1 MRRVELDSSAVGFEM
16 LFRHAPIP
24 IYQWERR
31 GDDVVLLEVNVAAD
45 AFTGGRVQSFIG
57 RSLNAMFPEGG
68 PVADDVRRCYERRSG
83 FTRELNGFRVRS
95 SGETKDLV
103 VTYVFGPPAFVFAAL
118 RDVTGRRRVEAEVR
132 KLSNAVEQTADT
144 VFITG
149 PSGVIEYVNPAF
161 EMTTGYARSEAV
173 GNTPRILK
181 SGLHGAEF
189 YRGLWET
196 ILSGETFRA
205 TVVNRKKDGTLY
217 HAEQTVTPM
226 KDRAGRITHMVS
238 VLKDMTDRIAVQ
250 RQEAE
255 RSLAREVQQRLFPA
269 ADPELPGFDIAGG
282 IIPAGAACGD
292 YLDYLSIGGGR
303 LGIVVGD
310 VCGHGT
316 GPALVMAETRA
327 YLRCAA
333 RDDCDPHR
341 ILARLHEDLLS
352 DLDGKSFVTMI
363 LACLDAE
370 NRRLAYASAG
380 HVTGFVLDH
389 EGNVDAELRSTGR
402 PLGLLPELAMQ
413 RAEPVSLPHG
423 GTVVLFSDGV
433 IETESPEEEEFGAH
447 RLLDVVR
454 DRVQS
459 PAAEV
464 VDEVWRAL
472 GAFADGREQ
481 RDDRTL
487 VICKVDADGDEA
499 AGSESPCVT
508 AC

>member
-1 MRRVELDSSAVGFEM
+1 MRRVELDSSAIGFEM

-57 RSLNAMFPEGG
+57 RSLDAMFPEGG

-161 EMTTGYARSEAV
+161 ETTTGYARSEAV

-226 KDRAGRITHMVS
+226 KDQAGRITHMVS

-255 RSLAREVQQRLFPA
+255 RSLAREVQRRLFPA
-269 ADPELPGFDIAGG
+269 ADPEVPGFDIAGG

-292 YLDYLSIGGGR
+292 YLDYLSIGEDR

-341 ILARLHEDLLS
+341 ILGRLHGDLLN
-352 DLDGKSFVTMI
+352 DLDGQSFVTML
-363 LACLDAE
+363 LACLDT
-370 NRRLAYASAG
+370 RGLQLSYASAG
-380 HVTGFVLDH
+380 HVTGYVLDAAGGVH
-389 EGNVDAELRSTGR
+389 RELRSTGR
-402 PLGLLPELAMQ
+402 PLGLLPELAME
-413 RAEPVSLPHG
+413 RAEPVSLPLG
-423 GTVVLFSDGV
+423 GIVVLFSDGV
-433 IETESPEEEEFGAH
+433 VETEGPDDAEFEDSM
-447 RLLDVVR
+447 LLEVVR
-454 DRVQS
+454 EHRDR

-464 VDEVWRAL
+464 IDEVWRAL
-472 GAFADGREQ
+472 TTFSAGREQ
-481 RDDRTL
+481 SDDRTL
-487 VICKVDADGDEA
+487 VICKVEARGDGR
-499 AGSESPCVT
+499 GGPESPSEPSC
-508 AC
+508 